1 MKSRFIFVLVA
12 SVLVLGILVGCG
24 AKPTTP
30 DAPNQA
36 VDPDIPTDPNPSPN
50 EGENPPSLPNDTP
63 ADPVFYGVT
72 LEHDSAIGTVNGLK
86 ERYEA
91 GETVTFTVESSNY
104 MVDTITCNGAP
115 ITEQDGTYS
124 FAIGSDVTISI
135 TYQLKPT
142 TVNVTNDSA
151 KGTVLGL
158 KNEYAVGDRV
168 TFTVSPNAG
177 WAVYSVSVN
186 GEELTL
192 PYSYLVTD
200 ASPRDISLA
209 VTYEEDTLEARRNKV
224 VAYAKHLTGDY
235 YHYEGG
241 VPVAEADINNST
253 HNHKALS
260 EDFIYRGVPYNEGLT
275 SLAAYRTL
283 PSEFVDGVYHI
294 TPTLFVQRW
303 YWLFGL
309 SCADI
314 PLWSWRAVSGD
325 VTFAAAQQMTPAHG
339 CIQVG
344 EYQWTI
350 KNGTLVDTFADI
362 ENNGSA
368 VMDAAYAQLQ
378 PGDACTRIQGGKS
391 VGHAILI
398 TAVDHANQ
406 KVTYCDTNG
415 SARSADEVVNDME
428 LYRFGE
434 FDKTVDYTWLRKQ
447 GYLPVT
453 CAALRE
459 ESETLET
466 FQVADSAEEP
476 SLQNLASGTLTA
488 NQPISHV
495 VITITDGKGN
505 LVKEYIRYWSG
516 KTFQMSDFR
525 TTRLLTGWDFASSN
539 TMPQYQLYAKEN
551 TITAVDLG
559 LQKGDYHC
567 AVTAYNGGSSFDT
580 AGNVRS
586 QVYVVRD
593 FDFTVE

>member
-344 EYQWTI
+344 I
-350 KNGTLVDTFADI
+350 ATFC
-362 ENNGSA
+362 SA
-368 VMDAAYAQLQ
+368 VSSREKQRCDTCTQLFDALFVIYVVATFMVGQNGRSNCTVGKCGRVDCHRSFLKRMNEAAFLFQCQFFVCQRHSKSRQKSEIIAEREARALSRAFAHLSAKTAIKGAVTFLIAQAQL
-378 PGDACTRIQGGKS
+378 GCIG
-391 VGHAILI
+391 
-398 TAVDHANQ
+398 AN
-406 KVTYCDTNG
+406 
-415 SARSADEVVNDME
+415 
-428 LYRFGE
+428 
-434 FDKTVDYTWLRKQ
+434 
-447 GYLPVT
+447 
-453 CAALRE
+453 
-459 ESETLET
+459 
-466 FQVADSAEEP
+466 VA
-476 SLQNLASGTLTA
+476 QHFLT
-488 NQPISHV
+488 P
-495 VITITDGKGN
+495 
-505 LVKEYIRYWSG
+505 
-516 KTFQMSDFR
+516 
-525 TTRLLTGWDFASSN
+525 
-539 TMPQYQLYAKEN
+539 
-551 TITAVDLG
+551 
-559 LQKGDYHC
+559 LQKLTLIYI
-567 AVTAYNGGSSFDT
+567 S
-580 AGNVRS
+580 
-586 QVYVVRD
+586 
-593 FDFTVE
+593 